1 MWINNVE
8 RISIKDICIDDDK
21 VEINKNSIYLID
33 KLKYLKLRDMYECFR
48 SNNQATIKPIM
59 DYKYKMNNT

>member
-33 KLKYLKLRDMYECFR
+33 KLSQIERFIWMF
-48 SNNQATIKPIM
+48 SW
-59 DYKYKMNNT
+59 